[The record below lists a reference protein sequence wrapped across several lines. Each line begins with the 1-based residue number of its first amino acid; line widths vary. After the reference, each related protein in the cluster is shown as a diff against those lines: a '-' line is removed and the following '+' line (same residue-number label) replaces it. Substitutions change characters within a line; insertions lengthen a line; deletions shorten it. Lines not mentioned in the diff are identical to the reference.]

1 MRQKKNIKALKQS
14 NHDAID
20 DVVTEPQNSIQ
31 IEIEIIT
38 LELSKNTARVKNLNV
53 CYQDIR

>member
-1 MRQKKNIKALKQS
+1 MKNIKALKQS

-38 LELSKNTARVKNLNV
+38 FELSKNTARVENLNV